1 MKWKIIM
8 IISFV
13 ITLLGLNVYQE
24 ERITVEKQKANAQPV
39 ILSPNHDSNFVRVA
53 QSIISYDDNN
63 NPLNGLTFKL
73 KSYNDSFEYTSMS
86 GDLYQR
92 DSTQSTDGHYYIND
106 FDDELSFEEIERAL
120 TPSQKDKI
128 HNIRTVNDLD
138 RIFGDDSFCEE
149 EICKAYMYT
158 YFILEETEVP
168 EGYVKKKVIIPGQIE
183 VFYNSVNSNNN
194 QDNSELEL
202 ANITIMILQ
211 ASGYLEYGE
220 VNREELFDPD
230 LEFLEDQLDE
240 IHEER
245 GYCESIPAVINPYS
259 GTIYVFPLFKAAPVD
274 SDIAD
279 NPVIVNRYA
288 CHTVIRHERGTV
300 DYEISFSVNDKE
312 NITAGINQILE
323 YKVNV
328 KNTGTV
334 DAIDNTVTAKLS
346 QGFIYVEGSA
356 SHNGTYKDGVI
367 TWNVDR
373 INKEDEINLTYQ
385 AYASKEIN
393 ITESHIGEASVK
405 NFASEAKTDS
415 NKTYVKL
422 SLTNPYTYAPIG
434 MIVFILSIVCI
445 PLIIMIKKQRK
456 QK

>member
-1 MKWKIIM
+1 
-8 IISFV
+8 
-13 ITLLGLNVYQE
+13 
-24 ERITVEKQKANAQPV
+24 
-39 ILSPNHDSNFVRVA
+39 
-53 QSIISYDDNN
+53 
-63 NPLNGLTFKL
+63 
-73 KSYNDSFEYTSMS
+73 
-86 GDLYQR
+86 
-92 DSTQSTDGHYYIND
+92 
-106 FDDELSFEEIERAL
+106 
-120 TPSQKDKI
+120 
-128 HNIRTVNDLD
+128 
-138 RIFGDDSFCEE
+138 
-149 EICKAYMYT
+149 MYT

-259 GTIYVFPLFKAAPVD
+259 GTIYVSPLFKAAPVD